1 MQVTARLVALSGAL
15 LFSCDAPTGAGP
27 VSIAHPLPNDDPIRI
42 RVGAREVQVQC
53 AFGCEDARREMSAQQ
68 RQCVSDPMSTPRHV
82 SDHAAWIALGCC
94 TEAARI
100 YRQACGVE
108 TLEACASRWI
118 AECESGR

>member
-1 MQVTARLVALSGAL
+1 MQVTACLVALWGAL
-15 LFSCDAPTGAGP
+15 LLACDAPTGVGA
-27 VSIAHPLPNDDPIRI
+27 VSAAPARSDDDPIRI

-68 RQCVSDPMSTPRHV
+68 RQCVNDPMSTPRHV
-82 SDHAAWIALGCC
+82 TDHASWIALGCC

-100 YRQACGVE
+100 YREACGLE